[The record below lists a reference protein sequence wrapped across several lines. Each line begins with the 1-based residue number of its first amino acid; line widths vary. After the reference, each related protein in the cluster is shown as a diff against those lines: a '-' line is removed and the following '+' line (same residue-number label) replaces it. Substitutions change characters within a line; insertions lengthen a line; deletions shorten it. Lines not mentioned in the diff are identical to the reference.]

1 MERQEIL
8 HTLQEDVRTAKQ
20 RLDAAMEKFDAV
32 IQESPSALPHPD
44 GVQRIHNAARV
55 LNHAREEYVQ
65 AYVRLNAF
73 VAEGIVPDNLKKR
86 VGREEVLGKLKI
98 ESSGE

>member
-32 IQESPSALPHPD
+32 IQGSPSALPHPD

-55 LNHAREEYVQ
+55 LNTHAKNTYRHT
-65 AYVRLNAF
+65 
-73 VAEGIVPDNLKKR
+73 
-86 VGREEVLGKLKI
+86 
-98 ESSGE
+98 SG